1 MAKKYY
7 AYFIPLPSE
16 YHENL
21 SRDFQKSVQFSPAA
35 DPVPHGK
42 ARGFI
47 LDAGERGVV
56 ESWAE
61 CEKKISGVHGARFRA
76 FIKKQDAEEW
86 LRGGAVY
93 EERAKKLRD
102 HGLLEKGI
110 YFDAGTGRGL
120 GFVEANVTDERG
132 ESMLSAILKP
142 KEITKFGTY
151 IIADR
156 DATNNFGELTA
167 MKFALKIAAK
177 KNIKKIFGDS
187 KLVIEYWSKGIA
199 KKSGLKDEAYK
210 LIEQVKKARRKF
222 EDGGGEASHISGDR
236 NPADLGFHK

>member
-7 AYFIPLPSE
+7 AYFIS
-16 YHENL
+16 
-21 SRDFQKSVQFSPAA
+21 DT
-35 DPVPHGK
+35 
-42 ARGFI
+42 
-47 LDAGERGVV
+47 GEQGLA

-61 CEKKISGVHGARFRA
+61 CEKKVSGVQGARFRA

-86 LRGGAVY
+86 LHEGAMY
-93 EERAKKLRD
+93 EERAKKPHDRSP
-102 HGLLEKGI
+102 LEKGI

-120 GFVEANVTDERG
+120 GFVEANVTDEIG
-132 ESMLSAILKP
+132 ESMLFAVLKP

-177 KNIKKIFGDS
+177 KNVKKIFGDS
-187 KLVIEYWSKGIA
+187 RLVIEYWSKGIA
-199 KKSGLKDEAYK
+199 KKSGLKKEVYK

-222 EDGGGEASHISGDR
+222 EDGGGHASHISGDR
-236 NPADLGFHK
+236 NPADLGFHN